1 MSNAAVQFVNYTKS
15 SIPALLKKHSNLS
28 PNTIKQIQAASHV
41 YPFRANNYVVEKL
54 IDWSNVPNDPIFKLT
69 FPQPDMLLEDDMT
82 KVMDLMKR
90 GESMDDVTHR
100 ELLRR
105 QAIQIRKDLNPH
117 PAKQKEMNV
126 PSIDG
131 ERIPGAQHKYRET
144 LLFFPSEAQ
153 WCHAYCTYCFRWAQ
167 FTEVGSEQQFKSK
180 DVSMLTQYI
189 AHNKQLT
196 DILFTGGDPAV
207 MKTKIWQ
214 KYLEPLIADEN
225 RADLEHLNTIRIGT
239 KSLTYWPYRYTHND
253 DADDFLRLLE
263 KCTLAGKH
271 VTIQAHFT
279 HPQELETPECEE
291 AIRRLRMTG
300 ANIRSQAPII
310 RGINDDSD
318 IWADMWTK
326 QVGLGIIPYYMFIE
340 RDTGPKHYF
349 ELPLVRAYEVFKD
362 AVSRVSGVARTVR
375 GPSMSCEPGKV
386 SVMGIVDDMMIL
398 QFLQARNPEWM
409 RAPFLAKL
417 DKSATWLDDL
427 RPYDDNQESFFYQQ
441 ELDNMINFGVSSG
454 QMTDD
459 MLMDHQQLMSAYELR
474 KKKVL
479 RFNGSYKVNGAKK
492 NGTILVADSYDNLKN
507 KHQGISK

>member
-1 MSNAAVQFVNYTKS
+1 MG
-15 SIPALLKKHSNLS
+15 KKHSNLS
-28 PNTIKQIQAASHV
+28 ANTIKQIQAASHV

-69 FPQPDMLLEDDMT
+69 FPQPEMLLPGDMSD
-82 KVMDLMKR
+82 VLSLMKR
-90 GESMDDVTHR
+90 GQSMDETTHR

-105 QAIQIRKDLNPH
+105 QAVQIRKNLNPH

-126 PSIDG
+126 PSING
-131 ERIPGAQHKYRET
+131 ERIAGAQHKYRET

-153 WCHAYCTYCFRWAQ
+153 WCHSYCTYCFRWAQ

-180 DVSMLTQYI
+180 DVSQLTQYI
-189 AHNKQLT
+189 ASNKQLT

-207 MKTKIWQ
+207 MKTKMWQ
-214 KYLEPLIADEN
+214 KYLEPLIDESN
-225 RADLEHLNTIRIGT
+225 KDDLEHLNTIRIGT

-263 KCTLAGKH
+263 RCKLAGKH

-291 AIRRLRMTG
+291 AIRRIRMTG

-318 IWADMWTK
+318 IWTDMWTK

-349 ELPLVRAYEVFKD
+349 ELPLVRAYEIFKD

-375 GPSMSCEPGKV
+375 GPSMSCDPGKV
-386 SVMGIVDDMMIL
+386 SVMGIINDMMIL

-409 RAPFLAKL
+409 KAPFLAKL
-417 DKSATWLDDL
+417 DKNATWLDDL
-427 RPYDDNQESFFYQQ
+427 VPHNEYEESFFYQQ
-441 ELDNMINFGVSSG
+441 ELDQMLDYGVSSG
-454 QMTDD
+454 QMTNE
-459 MLMDHQQLMSAYELR
+459 MLMSHQDLMIAHAKKNKPTLR
-474 KKKVL
+474 
-479 RFNGSYKVNGAKK
+479 YKVNGAHKK
-492 NGTILVADSYDNLKN
+492 EQIYVVDNENDN
-507 KHQGISK
+507 KMKHGKSKF